1 MGMGKRQ
8 KRQQSWLYDPPADE
22 TPRERQYRL
31 GMLGLLDWMAGK
43 IVEQLLAESEANHGA
58 QPESEVL
65 VLEEVPAR
73 RRRGGR
79 RGRVQVDA
87 ELGKREEPKLG
98 VFDLCCVCDGVGA
111 FYAQQGFGMTR
122 PVRTVEG
129 IVVV

>member
-43 IVEQLLAESEANHGA
+43 ILEQLLAESAANHGVL
-58 QPESEVL
+58 PESMAL
-65 VLEEVPAR
+65 VPDQEASVSGGEKAR
-73 RRRGGR
+73 RE
-79 RGRVQVDA
+79 VDA
-87 ELGKREEPKLG
+87 QLRQREASKLF
-98 VFDLCCVCDGVGA
+98 VFDLCCVSDGVCA
-111 FYAQQGFGMTR
+111 FDTQQGFGMTR